1 MKETLIAGDGKPSDD
16 DPKPLPKP
24 PVKLWEYL
32 LLKYETK

>member
-1 MKETLIAGDGKPSDD
+1 MKETLIAGDGKPSAE

-32 LLKYETK
+32 LLTYETK